1 MIEGGDLKEV
11 LMMTMINI
19 TKLLRQSLPVSILV
33 LVAVLGM
40 TFTLDIAKAED
51 STSSEEAVAEM
62 KKMFGKIPPRMQ
74 NYPESA
80 KAAGWALIKSTDLN
94 KNTALPLKVRELI
107 GLAVASQIPCKYCIY
122 YHQRAAKAAGASEE
136 EVREA
141 VHVSSLVRHWS
152 TVLYG
157 NESDFEA
164 FKAEVDAAFK
174 SQ

>member
-1 MIEGGDLKEV
+1 
-11 LMMTMINI
+11 MMTMINI

-136 EVREA
+136 EIREA

>member
-1 MIEGGDLKEV
+1 MEGGDQKEV

-19 TKLLRQSLPVSILV
+19 TNLLRQSLPVSILV

-136 EVREA
+136 EIREA

>member
-19 TKLLRQSLPVSILV
+19 TKLLRQSLPVSILI

-136 EVREA
+136 EIREA
-141 VHVSSLVRHWS
+141 VHVSSVVRHWS

-157 NESDFEA
+157 DESDFEA

>member
-1 MIEGGDLKEV
+1 
-11 LMMTMINI
+11 MTMINI

-80 KAAGWALIKSTDLN
+80 KAAGWALIKSKDLN

-107 GLAVASQIPCKYCIY
+107 GLAVASQIPCK
-122 YHQRAAKAAGASEE
+122 
-136 EVREA
+136 
-141 VHVSSLVRHWS
+141 
-152 TVLYG
+152 
-157 NESDFEA
+157 
-164 FKAEVDAAFK
+164 
-174 SQ
+174 